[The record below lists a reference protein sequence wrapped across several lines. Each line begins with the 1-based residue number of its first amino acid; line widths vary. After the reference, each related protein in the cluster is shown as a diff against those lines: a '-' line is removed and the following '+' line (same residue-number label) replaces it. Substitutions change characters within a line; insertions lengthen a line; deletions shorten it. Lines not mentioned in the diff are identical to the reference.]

1 MSAACCQVSSRFRAR
16 MEAFNREDGHQ
27 NKRKMRGKTAVESE
41 ENWK

>member
-1 MSAACCQVSSRFRAR
+1 

-27 NKRKMRGKTAVESE
+27 NKRKVEGETAVEDE